1 MANGQTF
8 LLYASAPIHL
18 KQIETTHLAGLG
30 FVGVIQVAYLPDA
43 YMEPVLDQFNGCF
56 PTVGEAELEKPFCLE
71 YTWRKSGPGELL
83 MLAHL
88 LHLRLLRNDGGV
100 KVKLALDDFRYCSI
114 DGDLVGVVRDSWVL
128 HTDPVSATWHSTHGV
143 SEDGVAEVMA
153 ALRKDV
159 DALTS
164 TPITITSPYFYG
176 KTIARAA
183 RFALIAEEVGC
194 PGVIPAVHRYLKST
208 VTSWL
213 DETFKENAFLYNSK
227 WGGLITRVGL

>member
-18 KQIETTHLAGLG
+18 KQIETTHLATLG

-100 KVKLALDDFRYCSI
+100 KVLDDFRYCSI

-128 HTDPVSATWHSTHGV
+128 HTDPVSPTW
-143 SEDGVAEVMA
+143 
-153 ALRKDV
+153 
-159 DALTS
+159 
-164 TPITITSPYFYG
+164 PYFYG

-183 RFALIAEEVGC
+183 RFALIVEEVGC

-213 DETFKENAFLYNSK
+213 DETFKENAFLYDSK